1 VAIGGSVFPIIEMDD
16 NPFQGVLRI
25 PDMPKANALAQ
36 MQ

>member
-1 VAIGGSVFPIIEMDD
+1 VAIGGSVFPIIEMD
-16 NPFQGVLRI
+16 NPFHGVLRI